1 MTSPNEPDIASMSA
15 ENLYHRLKV
24 LRQVID
30 HLSLA
35 TSFDDICRLTVELG
49 RDLLGF
55 DRLALFF
62 LTDVPG
68 VVVGTYGTD
77 AQGNL
82 RDEHHWRIPYH
93 DKEIIELLRKHDRR
107 LVVRKEHRLV
117 DEHDMFVG
125 IGWHVTALLWNGD
138 DGIGWL
144 VVDNLLSQRPL
155 TEDDQE
161 IISLY
166 ATTIGHLAHIKR
178 TEEALRQREET
189 ARQFQEKLKSLHD
202 VTTELAKAETFDAL
216 CEQAVVLGK
225 HRLGFDRLGLWF
237 IDERD
242 PAMLIGTFGI
252 NENGDVR
259 DERQERVPN
268 NFDNEM
274 MPILNNNV
282 LLSTR
287 TDVPLFNQR
296 HEVVGYGSN
305 AAARV
310 RDGSRM
316 MGWLSTDNFF
326 RQQPFTEYE
335 LELLALYA
343 SSIGHLASRQKAIEM
358 QIEERRLLRTIL
370 DAVPDEIF
378 LRDRDGRYLLMN
390 RQAWAVM
397 PGVNSDQEVIGKT
410 VFDVMPPDLAQRYY
424 NDDQIV
430 LSLGTSLLN
439 IEEPGR
445 TQSGAARSLLTTKV
459 PLTDSQG
466 EIIGLLGVARD
477 ITELKAAQQQALDAA
492 LYQTRVRLLYEVI
505 SNISHD
511 FKSPLSIIHTSL
523 YLMQRKP
530 EADHSARLH
539 LIKAQADL
547 LERYIQQLLMI
558 SRLETTGVETWQPL
572 NLNDLPVILSVAFD
586 PQAKARGIALTW
598 HISDTPLPILGSA
611 HQLHQALG
619 YLVQNA
625 LDFNMPQGT
634 ASVSTYASE
643 HYAVITIEDGG
654 TGIATDDLPHIFE
667 PFYRA
672 DKARSRSGTGLGL
685 AITKKIIELH
695 GGTLTVESQLDVGS
709 VFQVMLPLW
718 LPSDSSA

>member
-1 MTSPNEPDIASMSA
+1 MTFPNEPYPTHLMQHD
-15 ENLYHRLKV
+15 LYQRLKI
-24 LRQVID
+24 LRQVMD
-30 HLSLA
+30 DLSRA

-49 RDLLGF
+49 RSQLGF
-55 DRLALFF
+55 DRLGLW
-62 LTDVPG
+62 LLDERDPG
-68 VVVGTYGTD
+68 FVLGTYGTD

-82 RDEHHWRIPYH
+82 RDEHHWRIPY
-93 DKEIIELLRKHDRR
+93 DDPEIIKVLRKHDRR
-107 LVVRKEHRLV
+107 LVVRKTHVLT
-117 DEHDMFVG
+117 DEIEMPAG
-125 IGWHVTALLWNGD
+125 EGWHITALLWNGD
-138 DGIGWL
+138 KGIGWL
-144 VVDNLLSQRPL
+144 VVDNLFSQRPL

-189 ARQFQEKLKSLHD
+189 AQAFQNKLKLLHD

-216 CEQAVVLGK
+216 CQQAVSLGK

-242 PAMLIGTFGI
+242 PAFLVGTFGI
-252 NENGDVR
+252 NEHGDVR
-259 DERQERVPN
+259 DERQERVHN
-268 NFDNEM
+268 NFDDEM
-274 MPILNNNV
+274 VELINNNV
-282 LLSTR
+282 LVSTR
-287 TDVPLFNQR
+287 NDVPLYNQR
-296 HEVVGYGSN
+296 HEVVGYGGN
-305 AAARV
+305 ASAKV
-310 RDGSRM
+310 RDGSRV

-326 RQQPFTEYE
+326 SQQPFTAYD

-343 SSIGHLASRQKAIEM
+343 GSIGHLASRLRAIEM

-378 LRDRDGRYLLMN
+378 LRDREGRYLLLN

-410 VFDVMPPDLAQRYY
+410 VFEVMPPDLAHRYH

-439 IEEPGR
+439 IEETGR
-445 TQSGAARSLLTTKV
+445 PISGLARSLLTTKV
-459 PLTDSQG
+459 PLTDHQG
-466 EIIGLLGVARD
+466 EIIGLLGIARD
-477 ITELKAAQQQALDAA
+477 ITELKAAQQQVLDAA
-492 LYQTRVRLLYEVI
+492 VYQTRVRLLYEVI
-505 SNISHD
+505 NNISHD

-530 EADHSARLH
+530 DADHSARLQ

-558 SRLETTGVETWQPL
+558 SRLETTGIETWQPI
-572 NLNDLPVILSVAFD
+572 NLNDLPVILAVAFD
-586 PQAKARGIALTW
+586 PQAHARSIHLTW
-598 HISDTPLPILGSA
+598 QLADTPLTILGSA

-625 LDFNMPQGT
+625 LDFNVPEGS
-634 ASVSTYASE
+634 ASVSTYR
-643 HYAVITIEDGG
+643 HDNQAVLMIQDSG
-654 TGIATDDLPHIFE
+654 TGIAPEDLPHIFE

-695 GGTLTVESQLDVGS
+695 GGTLEVESALNAGA
-709 VFQVMLPLW
+709 VFQVRLPLW
-718 LPSDSSA
+718 LPGE